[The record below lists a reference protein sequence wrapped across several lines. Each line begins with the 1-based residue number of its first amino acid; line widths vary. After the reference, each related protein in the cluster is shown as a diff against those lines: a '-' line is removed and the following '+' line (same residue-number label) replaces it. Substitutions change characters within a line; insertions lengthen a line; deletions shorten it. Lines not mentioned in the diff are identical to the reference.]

1 MAGSHPSILED
12 PYEMVVIIKLNFP
25 FHLFQAPPIDRK
37 VPEQSQFKNLKTLLS
52 RKKKNLKTQQ
62 NQCLNQLELMDFRCS
77 LPHQLQV
84 ERELVHMQFIIVY
97 LHMECRKQKL
107 SGRHSK
113 IKKKR
118 WSTFSK
124 RNREK

>member
-12 PYEMVVIIKLNFP
+12 PYEMVVIIKLNFL

-37 VPEQSQFKNLKTLLS
+37 VPEQSQF
-52 RKKKNLKTQQ
+52 KNLKTQQ

-97 LHMECRKQKL
+97 LHMECRKQNL

-113 IKKKR
+113 I
-118 WSTFSK
+118 
-124 RNREK
+124 